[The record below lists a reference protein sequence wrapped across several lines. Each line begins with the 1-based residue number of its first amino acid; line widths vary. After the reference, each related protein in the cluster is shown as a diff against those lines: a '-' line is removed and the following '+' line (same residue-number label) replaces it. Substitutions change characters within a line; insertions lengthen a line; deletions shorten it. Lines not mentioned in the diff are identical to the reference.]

1 MLVFIQIFTRMFIQ
15 VLGFS
20 FSVCHLLNEFDEEAK
35 EHFAAGTNG
44 AVVRSGHFLVTG
56 HLTGHLC

>member
-1 MLVFIQIFTRMFIQ
+1 MFIQ

-56 HLTGHLC
+56 HLS